1 MTDTLDLVDLSGLT
15 AWMREKTKR
24 ERRKKKGR
32 GGEGND
38 KSTRRRKVINC
49 RKQPRNKKG

>member
-1 MTDTLDLVDLSGLT
+1 
-15 AWMREKTKR
+15 MREKTKR